1 MKIGKILKNAR
12 ESISFEF
19 FPPKTDTAE
28 RSLFETIDKL
38 KVFNP
43 TYVSMTY
50 GAGGSTRDK
59 TIRMVERLVHE
70 TELIVMPHLTCINA
84 SQDDTRGILDYHE
97 KLGIEN
103 ILALRG
109 DPPMGVTELPEIE
122 DGFDY
127 ARDLI
132 KFIKKDYNFSISAAV
147 YPEGHRESPSIEM
160 DMAYTKEKV
169 DLGAE
174 FLITQMF
181 FDNKFFY
188 DFMERCEK
196 KRINVPVVPGMMII
210 TDLKK
215 IGQLSNMCGTSIPSK
230 LGQLMEKYGE
240 PTDDARKAGMEF
252 TIEQCRDLLNNG
264 VKYLHFYT
272 LNKWEPVTEV
282 INSLSMA

>member
-1 MKIGKILKNAR
+1 MKIGDMIRNKK

-19 FPPKTDTAE
+19 FPPKTDSAE
-28 RSLFETIDKL
+28 RTLFETIEKL
-38 KVFNP
+38 SAFDP

-70 TELIVMPHLTCINA
+70 TRLTVMPHLTCINA
-84 SQDDTRGILDYHE
+84 SKDDTRGILDYYK

-132 KFIKKDYNFSISAAV
+132 RFIKKEYDFSISAAV
-147 YPEGHRESPSIEM
+147 YPEKHREAPSIEM

-188 DFMERCEK
+188 DFMDRCEK
-196 KRINVPVVPGMMII
+196 IGINVPVIPGMMII

-230 LGQLMEKYGE
+230 LGELMEKYDE

-252 TIEQCRDLLNNG
+252 TINQCQDLLDNG

-272 LNKWEPVTEV
+272 LNRWEPVTEV
-282 INSLSMA
+282 LNSIR

>member
-1 MKIGKILKNAR
+1 MKIGELLKDKKQ
-12 ESISFEF
+12 SISFEY

-28 RSLFETIDKL
+28 RTLFETIEKL
-38 KVFNP
+38 SAFNP

-59 TIRMVERLVHE
+59 TIRTVERLVHE
-70 TELIVMPHLTCINA
+70 TNLVVMPHLTSILA
-84 SQDDTRGILDYHE
+84 SKDDTRGILDYYE

-132 KFIKKDYNFSISAAV
+132 KFIKESYDFSIAGAV
-147 YPEGHRESPSIEM
+147 YPEGHRESSSIEM

-181 FDNKFFY
+181 FENKFFY
-188 DFMERCEK
+188 DFLERCDK
-196 KRINVPVVPGMMII
+196 LGINVPIIPGMMII
-210 TDLKK
+210 TDFKK
-215 IGQLSNMCGTSIPSK
+215 IGQLSSMCGTSIPSK
-230 LGQLMEKYGE
+230 LSELIEKYGE
-240 PTDDARKAGMEF
+240 ATDDARKAGMDF
-252 TIEQCRDLLNNG
+252 TIEQCRDLLKNG
-264 VKYLHFYT
+264 VKYFHFYT
-272 LNKWEPVTEV
+272 LNRWEPVTEV
-282 INSLSMA
+282 IESVF